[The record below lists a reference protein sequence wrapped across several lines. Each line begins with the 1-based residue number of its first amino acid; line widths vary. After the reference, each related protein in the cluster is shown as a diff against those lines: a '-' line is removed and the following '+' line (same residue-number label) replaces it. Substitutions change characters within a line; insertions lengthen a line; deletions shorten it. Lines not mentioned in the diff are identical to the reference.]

1 MAINVY
7 FLSPFRGLGG
17 LFSTFCLLPFAF
29 CLLPFISV
37 YRLEED
43 DTLCRRGWCED
54 RISTGKLVFME
65 NHELI
70 ASGAFSTHPLQGVYV
85 GFCSLYPYFAF
96 RLLHFAFSI
105 LHSPFSILHSLP
117 LLGVGGLSTL
127 YGTCTA
133 FRISVTTS
141 SGVMLLASAS

>member
-43 DTLCRRGWCED
+43 DTLWRRGWCED

-70 ASGAFSTHPLQGVYV
+70 ASGAFSTHPFHGVLV
-85 GFCSLYPYFAF
+85 GFCSLYHYFVF
-96 RLLHFAFSI
+96 DNSKNWLQRYKDFWEQTNKKTYI
-105 LHSPFSILHSLP
+105 LHQNLH
-117 LLGVGGLSTL
+117 
-127 YGTCTA
+127 
-133 FRISVTTS
+133 
-141 SGVMLLASAS
+141 